1 VGEIAR
7 YNQAVVAYEGFAG
20 CADALLAVGCERDV
34 GCTGMAPVKGP
45 FCFAMADDED
55 ARVGHDYGVFGWGM
69 EVAALCTVYCERC
82 LPIECTRT
90 RPIDPHVAMT
100 SRRAE
105 LPLHQEP
112 RLQSN
117 ASFWLTLP
125 DQLHSSYRH
134 ERVNM
139 ATSEISV
146 RAYINLLFHS
156 CLKN

>member
-1 VGEIAR
+1 VGEVAR

-20 CADALLAVGCERDV
+20 CADALLAVGGERDI
-34 GCTGMAPVKGP
+34 GCPGMAPVKGP
-45 FCFAMADDED
+45 FCFAVADDED
-55 ARVGHDYGVFGWGM
+55 ARIGHVYDVFFWGM
-69 EVAALCTVYCERC
+69 EVTALCTVYSERC
-82 LPIECTRT
+82 LSIECTRM

-117 ASFWLTLP
+117 TSFWLTLP

-139 ATSEISV
+139 ATLEIAV